1 MPEQPAP
8 AAQTAPARE
17 TQTGQFQGLV
27 GAPEPPKV
35 DAPAAEQFQTV
46 VGTPAPKDQAPVDGQ
61 FPTLAS
67 AGPVISPVGAATP
80 IGQAAPAAPPPP
92 PATLAPA
99 LSAVQT
105 QSPVIISTLERTHP
119 AKWKVKNEERSDVEH
134 NFLTVKS
141 DLDETLPGLLADA
154 QRSPQSLDKGM
165 AVYHNVVALNNVLVR
180 LQQTAQLTGGQEDAT
195 ILQQALAG
203 VEVVRRQLQD
213 ALAAVEA
220 DQVRALAQTREALQQ
235 EKTKEAAALAAA
247 KAARAASAAEDAAN
261 KKKVPAK
268 GTRHV
273 ASKTAKPATAT
284 PPAAA
289 KKPVPATGQSQAQ

>member
-1 MPEQPAP
+1 
-8 AAQTAPARE
+8 
-17 TQTGQFQGLV
+17 
-27 GAPEPPKV
+27 
-35 DAPAAEQFQTV
+35 
-46 VGTPAPKDQAPVDGQ
+46 
-61 FPTLAS
+61 
-67 AGPVISPVGAATP
+67 
-80 IGQAAPAAPPPP
+80 
-92 PATLAPA
+92 
-99 LSAVQT
+99 
-105 QSPVIISTLERTHP
+105 
-119 AKWKVKNEERSDVEH
+119 VKNEERSDVEH

-180 LQQTAQLTGGQEDAT
+180 LQQTAQLTGGHEDAT